1 MMTSPFMD
9 FAVPGPDL
17 MFSFENYYPG
27 VKILQ
32 LRDNYRCKARIL
44 QASLALISHNEIR
57 FTKEILGQKEGKG
70 NLEVVSLADKK
81 AETAYLVQILKQQR
95 TGGKNWEDMAVLYR
109 NHAQIG
115 SVIEALQDEKI
126 PFYVKDAVPNPYKHF
141 VMLDLIAYLRLG
153 SPLLHRP
160 DLFRIMNRPD
170 RFLQRASVTR
180 EWTTFEAWKHFYQ
193 DQPGMQR
200 TIEKLEGDINFMRSL
215 SVRRRSPSSA
225 KGWAMRLFLKSRRG
239 MMRNTKS
246 GRRALDY

>member
-1 MMTSPFMD
+1 
-9 FAVPGPDL
+9 

-95 TGGKNWEDMAVLYR
+95 TGGKNWEDMAVLY
-109 NHAQIG
+109 
-115 SVIEALQDEKI
+115 LQSRPDWIRHRGIAGEKI

-160 DLFRIMNRPD
+160 GSVPHHESAGSFFTAGKCDAGMDDL
-170 RFLQRASVTR
+170 
-180 EWTTFEAWKHFYQ
+180 
-193 DQPGMQR
+193 
-200 TIEKLEGDINFMRSL
+200 
-215 SVRRRSPSSA
+215 
-225 KGWAMRLFLKSRRG
+225 
-239 MMRNTKS
+239 
-246 GRRALDY
+246 